1 MEGNEPREAGV
12 GEGQA
17 LHVEVCA
24 ALAARELQ
32 QVRRAL
38 WPQDRAVPGGLPAP
52 WERAGGQRCVPVS
65 EEPEPL
71 LRGRGLSLSRDITG
85 WRPRTGA
92 MGAAAS
98 PQCYRKP
105 SVRDS
110 PLSLVHS
117 LPFTCSQL
125 TPKDQGDSLCPW
137 PQGAHGLLD
146 KSLQSCLT
154 LCGPMDPRPPGFS
167 VHEIF
172 QARILEWAAV
182 PASRGSSRSRDRTH
196 VSYVSCI
203 GRRVLSH

>member
-1 MEGNEPREAGV
+1 MRGAPPQLGRGLEAQPPPAPQAYRVGHVQQGEVEGNEPREAGV

-110 PLSLVHS
+110 PLSLS
-117 LPFTCSQL
+117 S
-125 TPKDQGDSLCPW
+125 TP
-137 PQGAHGLLD
+137 
-146 KSLQSCLT
+146 CLS
-154 LCGPMDPRPPGFS
+154 P
-167 VHEIF
+167 
-172 QARILEWAAV
+172 AR
-182 PASRGSSRSRDRTH
+182 S
-196 VSYVSCI
+196 
-203 GRRVLSH
+203 